1 VTAGRSAL
9 PLRGPAGFVLI
20 ATLLWTALLAAL
32 ALGAAFVTMY
42 EPGSSAA
49 ALDRIRLRRAAET
62 AATLAVLDLA
72 ARLDWTALPAG
83 GPPSP
88 FTDGGAGPRLAG
100 ETALDLDAETARRT
114 CGRETPCDDGATAL
128 VSDARPWGHR
138 NPRWRL
144 FAHLPLA
151 RLDRSAGE
159 ACPCYLV
166 AWIADDPGDDDGDP
180 WVDAPSGVSGHGVL
194 LVRGA
199 AFAAG
204 GVVAEVEAMVAQPCR
219 LSGAVCP
226 GIRVQSWRTVGEGV
240 P

>member
-1 VTAGRSAL
+1 MGARLPRSA
-9 PLRGPAGFVLI
+9 GASGFVLI

-32 ALGAAFVTMY
+32 ALGAALVTMH

-49 ALDRIRLRRAAET
+49 ALDRVRLRRAAESAT
-62 AATLAVLDLA
+62 TLAVLDLA
-72 ARLDWTALPAG
+72 ARLDWTALPTG

-88 FTDGGAGPRLAG
+88 FTDGSAGPRLVEGA
-100 ETALDLDAETARRT
+100 ALDLDAETARRT
-114 CGRETPCDDGATAL
+114 CGRRTACDDGATAL
-128 VSDARPWGHR
+128 VSDARPWGHH

-151 RLDRSAGE
+151 RLDRAAGD
-159 ACPCYLV
+159 ACACYLV

-180 WVDAPSGVSGHGVL
+180 RVDAPPGVPGHGVL

-199 AFAAG
+199 AFAASG
-204 GVVAEVEAMVAQPCR
+204 AVAEVEALVAQPCR